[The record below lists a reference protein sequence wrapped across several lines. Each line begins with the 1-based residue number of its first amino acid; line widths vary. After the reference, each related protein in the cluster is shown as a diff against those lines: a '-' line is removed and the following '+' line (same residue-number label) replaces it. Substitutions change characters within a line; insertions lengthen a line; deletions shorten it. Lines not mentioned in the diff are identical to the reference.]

1 MNAMTAE
8 MTRMNELTRQ
18 NDIHVMPGRM
28 ENRGVLERIDP
39 AKLPDEPTDAF
50 STVPYDFEESA
61 RYLWDD
67 TQKLYYHAC
76 KANRFSE
83 NYLLYSAELE
93 KSIREMG
100 SYCLTKAALEQKG
113 FVFSSLSE
121 LSVPELVGM
130 VSYHLR
136 KTHAAFEGIY
146 RDNNRLGLSYLTR
159 EFRWVTLGDRLKATE
174 AKIQKIKDGKLSADE
189 LLRQDESC
197 RNVPRASENTGVEI
211 PERLPVNPAALPI
224 KGSMAREMLGFEK
237 EEQKKAE
244 KLRKEKERRMKQLEK
259 LERELDHTPGVYKP
273 DVIRLSKEQQTL
285 VNQHS
290 AENLRREI
298 AAIDAEFEEGF
309 RNQVSEGRSR
319 EPGSEYSNEKLPSAP
334 KPKQLPPGTITEAE
348 ARKLLMDEA
357 MKRGDRQAVMEIPL
371 EDSDTFYQRFLR
383 RNEEVR
389 KRNQAARGVPSN
401 ETRKALREKRKK
413 RK

>member
-1 MNAMTAE
+1 MDTMTAE
-8 MTRMNELTRQ
+8 MTQQEQTRLES
-18 NDIHVMPGRM
+18 IPGS
-28 ENRGVLERIDP
+28 EKRGVLERIDP
-39 AKLPDEPTDAF
+39 AKLPDEPTDVF
-50 STVPYDFEESA
+50 STAPYEFEESV

-83 NYLLYSAELE
+83 NYLLYSEELE

-113 FVFSSLSE
+113 MEFPSLSG

-136 KTHAAFEGIY
+136 KAHAALEGIY
-146 RDNNRLGLSYLTR
+146 RDNNRLGLSYLTQ

-174 AKIQKIKDGKLSADE
+174 AKIQKIKNGKLSADE
-189 LLRQDESC
+189 LLRQDETY
-197 RNVPRASENTGVEI
+197 RNVPRTSENTGREI

-237 EEQKKAE
+237 EEHKKAE

-259 LERELDHTPGVYKP
+259 LERELDHTPGVYKQ
-273 DVIRLSKEQQTL
+273 DVIRLTKEQQSL

-298 AAIDAEFEEGF
+298 AEIEAAEAEFDEGF
-309 RNQVSEGRSR
+309 RGRDSGIR
-319 EPGSEYSNEKLPSAP
+319 EQRSPSIKQDPGNSDESPSSAL
-334 KPKQLPPGTITEAE
+334 KTGPGTITEAE

-371 EDSDTFYQRFLR
+371 EDSETFYQRYLR

>member
-8 MTRMNELTRQ
+8 MTQQKQTQLQ
-18 NDIHVMPGRM
+18 SIQDISGVS

-39 AKLPDEPTDAF
+39 ARLPEEPTDTF
-50 STVPYDFEESA
+50 STVPYEFEESV

-83 NYLLYSAELE
+83 NYLTYSEELE

-113 FVFSSLSE
+113 MEFPNLSE

-146 RDNNRLGLSYLTR
+146 RDNNRLGLSYLNR
-159 EFRWVTLGDRLKATE
+159 EFRWVALGDRLKATE
-174 AKIQKIKDGKLSADE
+174 AKIQKIKEGKLSADE
-189 LLRQDESC
+189 LLKQDETYRSA
-197 RNVPRASENTGVEI
+197 PRTSANSSREI

-244 KLRKEKERRMKQLEK
+244 KLRREKERRMKQLEK
-259 LERELDHTPGVYKP
+259 LERELDHTPGVYKQ
-273 DVIRLSKEQQTL
+273 DVIRLTKEQQSL
-285 VNQHS
+285 VNQDS

-298 AAIDAEFEEGF
+298 AEIEAAEAEYEEGY
-309 RNQVSEGRSR
+309 RDRDSGAGGR
-319 EPGSEYSNEKLPSAP
+319 EPDIGSRK
-334 KPKQLPPGTITEAE
+334 PGTFTEAE

-357 MKRGDRQAVMEIPL
+357 LKRGDQQALREIPL
-371 EDSDTFYQRFLR
+371 EDSDTFYQRYLR

>member
-1 MNAMTAE
+1 MDTVTAE
-8 MTRMNELTRQ
+8 MTQQKQTQ
-18 NDIHVMPGRM
+18 AQAFGIS

-39 AKLPDEPTDAF
+39 ARLPDEPTDVF
-50 STVPYDFEESA
+50 STVPYEFEESV

-83 NYLLYSAELE
+83 NYLTYSEELE

-113 FVFSSLSE
+113 MEFPNLSE
-121 LSVPELVGM
+121 LSVSELVGM

-159 EFRWVTLGDRLKATE
+159 EFRWVALGDRLKATE

-189 LLRQDESC
+189 LLKQDETY
-197 RNVPRASENTGVEI
+197 RNAPRKGENTGREI

-259 LERELDHTPGVYKP
+259 LERELDHTPGVYKQ
-273 DVIRLSKEQQTL
+273 DVIRLTKEQQSL

-298 AAIDAEFEEGF
+298 AAIDAKFEEGF
-309 RNQVSEGRSR
+309 GIQVPEDRNR
-319 EPGSEYSNEKLPSAP
+319 EPDT
-334 KPKQLPPGTITEAE
+334 KQLPPGKITEAE

-371 EDSDTFYQRFLR
+371 EDSETFYQRYLR

>member
-1 MNAMTAE
+1 MNAVTAE
-8 MTRMNELTRQ
+8 MTQQKQTQ
-18 NDIHVMPGRM
+18 TQAICVS

-39 AKLPDEPTDAF
+39 ARLPDEPTDVF
-50 STVPYDFEESA
+50 STVPYEFEESV

-83 NYLLYSAELE
+83 NYLTYSEELE

-113 FVFSSLSE
+113 MEFPNLSE

-146 RDNNRLGLSYLTR
+146 RDNNRLGLSYLNR
-159 EFRWVTLGDRLKATE
+159 EFRWVALGDRLKATE

-189 LLRQDESC
+189 LLRQDETY
-197 RNVPRASENTGVEI
+197 RNAPRTGENTGREI

-237 EEQKKAE
+237 EERKKAE
-244 KLRKEKERRMKQLEK
+244 KLRREKERRLRQIEK
-259 LERELDHTPGVYKP
+259 LEKELDHTTGAYKL
-273 DVIRLSKEQQTL
+273 DLIRLTKEEQAL

-298 AAIDAEFEEGF
+298 AEIEAAEAEFDEGF
-309 RNQVSEGRSR
+309 RDLDTGAGGR
-319 EPGSEYSNEKLPSAP
+319 EPDIGSRK
-334 KPKQLPPGTITEAE
+334 PGTFTEAE

-357 MKRGDRQAVMEIPL
+357 MERGDQHALTEIPL
-371 EDSDTFYQRFLR
+371 EDSDTFYQRYLR